1 MGSPTSDNSR
11 HSTSSMTP
19 PRSAMESS
27 FVSTRDGV
35 VLHARLFKPTSSAE
49 DDAESAAAAAG
60 GGGIDGTAVVLV
72 HPYSKLGGCQVIMQG
87 IASRLSIKGF
97 TAVTFDMRGVGR
109 STGKSSVT
117 GIFEIEDVVAVC
129 GWVAENMPVE
139 RILLVG
145 SSAGAPIAGSA
156 LDQLEKVIGY
166 VSIGYP
172 FGFAASFLFGKHYKP
187 TLKSRKPKLFIM
199 GSADWFTSVRQLKNK
214 VKSCDGRAEMHLIQG
229 AGHFELEGPD
239 FDSTIVNMIVSFY
252 ETL

>member
-1 MGSPTSDNSR
+1 MGSPTLDNSR
-11 HSTSSMTP
+11 HSSSLMTR

-35 VLHARLFKPTSSAE
+35 VLHARLFKPAA
-49 DDAESAAAAAG
+49 DDEPAAP
-60 GGGIDGTAVVLV
+60 TAVVLV

-97 TAVTFDMRGVGR
+97 TAITFDMRGVGR

-129 GWVAENMPVE
+129 TWVSENLPVE

-156 LDQLEKVIGY
+156 LDQLDKVVGY

-199 GSADWFTSVRQLKNK
+199 GSADWFTSVRQLKSK
-214 VKSCDGRAEMHLIQG
+214 VKSCEGRAEMHLIQG

-239 FDSTIVNMIVSFY
+239 FDSAIVNMIVSFH